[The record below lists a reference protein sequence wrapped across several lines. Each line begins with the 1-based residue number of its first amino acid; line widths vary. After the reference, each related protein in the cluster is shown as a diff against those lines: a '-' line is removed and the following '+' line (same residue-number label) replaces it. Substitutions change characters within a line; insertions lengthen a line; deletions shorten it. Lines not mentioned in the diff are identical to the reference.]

1 MTSNEKIK
9 FSFVF
14 FFTFLAIIMAGVLLT
29 GCSAKVVV
37 APEVKEDTEVVSFVR
52 LVTYLRSDAALTPT
66 KEMVDTAN
74 FLVFESGFIK
84 ECVNSKC
91 YLRHHRTN
99 AKVIIQKEYIEVE
112 MPNKQFYKIED
123 TSAAVRVIYS

>member
-1 MTSNEKIK
+1 MTTKLIK
-9 FSFVF
+9 FFALYFVCVA
-14 FFTFLAIIMAGVLLT
+14 LAILMS

-37 APEVKEDTEVVSFVR
+37 APEVKEDTEVVAFVR
-52 LVTYLRSDAALTPT
+52 LVTYLRSNPTTTPT

-84 ECVNSKC
+84 ECVNKKC
-91 YLRHHRTN
+91 YLLHHRTQ

-112 MPNKQFYKIED
+112 MPNRQFYKIED
-123 TSAAVRVIYS
+123 TNAAVRVIFS